1 MKKAEKDERERRL
14 VSREFETQRGM
25 SGIFFSFFL
34 RRGQKSGGFFFL
46 NPFFLLQKCKTLNS
60 VIQKQK
66 KRGEMF

>member
-25 SGIFFSFFL
+25 SGIFFL

-46 NPFFLLQKCKTLNS
+46 NPFFLFPKMQNPKQCHT
-60 VIQKQK
+60 QK

>member
-34 RRGQKSGGFFFL
+34 RRGQKSGGFFF
-46 NPFFLLQKCKTLNS
+46 
-60 VIQKQK
+60 
-66 KRGEMF
+66 

>member
-25 SGIFFSFFL
+25 SGIFFL
-34 RRGQKSGGFFFL
+34 RRGQKSGGFFF
-46 NPFFLLQKCKTLNS
+46 PFFAKMQNPKQCHT
-60 VIQKQK
+60 QK

>member
-46 NPFFLLQKCKTLNS
+46 FPKMQNPKQCHT
-60 VIQKQK
+60 QK